1 MSSLGDLI
9 GDIILESGPT
19 DSSKDH
25 GFAFWEFV
33 FGVFKV
39 IGILIALL
47 ILLIAVIGALEY
59 FNIPVLEW
67 IFGAS

>member
-9 GDIILESGPT
+9 DDIILESGPT

-25 GFAFWEFV
+25 GFAFWEFM

-39 IGILIALL
+39 IGILFALL
-47 ILLIAVIGALEY
+47 ILLGVVVSALEF

-67 IFGAS
+67 LFGAS